1 MDATPQHAFNPT
13 TYSAVKLDGVDSLG
27 KLRDDLIEFYRPAN
41 SQELFAINRI
51 ALAQQTLL
59 LVARIENG
67 LFDVFLN
74 EGCRSRSVP
83 ELAPHLVG
91 GDQKIVAEHT
101 RNALL
106 TVGMCSVNARSK
118 EVALFLRFQAQAERM
133 YRRAVEE
140 FERLRK
146 LRPKAGAPAPT
157 LEPPSVSVDDAASAM
172 PRNRRPAPSASPAAS
187 ASRAAPKSTSPPS
200 RPAKIKDFTPH
211 ARSIH
216 TGAGVPFPGAH
227 RGRAHRRGTGGRAR
241 RGARPQRRARAGQQG
256 DGQAARR
263 KSARAS
269 ASCSTAPSRA
279 RSGARSRASR
289 QFAEAAL
296 RARLDAEWL
305 DLTLP
310 APGPRRGHLH
320 PITRIQR
327 ELEELFISLGFA
339 VLDGPEVETEYHNF
353 DALNIPAD
361 HPARDM
367 QDTFWLEDG
376 NLLRTHTSPVQV
388 RGMERLGPPL
398 RMIAPGRVFRNESV
412 DASHEHTFYQLE
424 GMMID
429 RDVSVAHLLY
439 FMKTLLTAIFH
450 RDVTVRLRPGYFPFV
465 EPGFELDIQCLI
477 CGGPGCPVCK
487 QSGWVELL
495 PCGLVNPNVLRM
507 SGIDPEEWN
516 GFAFG
521 LGLTRLVMMRY
532 GIDDIRQLQGG
543 DLRFLE
549 QF

>member
-1 MDATPQHAFNPT
+1 MELPLMLDESIQELLSRSLARIASAKSLDELEAVRIDALGRKSGLSQI
-13 TYSAVKLDGVDSLG
+13 SKEMG
-27 KLRDDLIEFYRPAN
+27 KLTPDERKRIGQVLNSARQQIEEALKAAE
-41 SQELFAINRI
+41 Q
-51 ALAQQTLL
+51 ALA
-59 LVARIENG
+59 R
-67 LFDVFLN
+67 
-74 EGCRSRSVP
+74 
-83 ELAPHLVG
+83 
-91 GDQKIVAEHT
+91 
-101 RNALL
+101 
-106 TVGMCSVNARSK
+106 
-118 EVALFLRFQAQAERM
+118 VAL
-133 YRRAVEE
+133 
-140 FERLRK
+140 
-146 LRPKAGAPAPT
+146 
-157 LEPPSVSVDDAASAM
+157 
-172 PRNRRPAPSASPAAS
+172 N
-187 ASRAAPKSTSPPS
+187 
-200 RPAKIKDFTPH
+200 
-211 ARSIH
+211 
-216 TGAGVPFPGAH
+216 
-227 RGRAHRRGTGGRAR
+227 
-241 RGARPQRRARAGQQG
+241 
-256 DGQAARR
+256 
-263 KSARAS
+263 
-269 ASCSTAPSRA
+269 
-279 RSGARSRASR
+279 
-289 QFAEAAL
+289 
-296 RARLDAEWL
+296 ARLDAEWV

-310 APGPRRGHLH
+310 PPGPRRGHLH
-320 PITRIQR
+320 PVTRIQR
-327 ELEELFISLGFA
+327 ELEDLFSSLGFA

-367 QDTFWLEDG
+367 QDTFWLQGG

-424 GMMID
+424 GMMVD

-450 RDVTVRLRPGYFPFV
+450 REVRVRLRPGYFPFV

-495 PCGLVNPNVLRM
+495 PCGLVNPHVLRM
-507 SGIDPEEWN
+507 SGIDPEDWN

-521 LGLTRLVMMRY
+521 LGLTRLAMMRY